1 MSGKLEGP
9 WKHQN
14 QPECSLGG
22 HGMIFETFS
31 GERYLAL
38 HAPNIAGKERL
49 TLVALI

>member
-1 MSGKLEGP
+1 MTGKLEGP

-14 QPECSLGG
+14 QPEFSFGG